1 MIDFHDAIGT
11 AYISRTLLS
20 PKFEQ
25 VFYAV
30 FLAMIAGFYLAF
42 TVYFGSEQAWRV
54 ESTAVLCFALIALAG
69 IRLPSAL
76 ITGYVLHG
84 LWDVIHELHAHAELS
99 VFEPGQT
106 TAIPLAYGAFCA
118 NGRILLHPARS
129 LECRLPRRHTNRRQ
143 LSRGSGR
150 VSALVTRP
158 AASSGLA
165 CRGQP
170 WGNRFSFP
178 PEQSPPR
185 QPDLLSSQ
193 RL

>member
-69 IRLPSAL
+69 IRPNGSIDAFHNLSIYVRGLSAE
-76 ITGYVLHG
+76 TRTSSSA
-84 LWDVIHELHAHAELS
+84 W
-99 VFEPGQT
+99 
-106 TAIPLAYGAFCA
+106 
-118 NGRILLHPARS
+118 RS
-129 LECRLPRRHTNRRQ
+129 
-143 LSRGSGR
+143 
-150 VSALVTRP
+150 
-158 AASSGLA
+158 
-165 CRGQP
+165 
-170 WGNRFSFP
+170 
-178 PEQSPPR
+178 
-185 QPDLLSSQ
+185 
-193 RL
+193 